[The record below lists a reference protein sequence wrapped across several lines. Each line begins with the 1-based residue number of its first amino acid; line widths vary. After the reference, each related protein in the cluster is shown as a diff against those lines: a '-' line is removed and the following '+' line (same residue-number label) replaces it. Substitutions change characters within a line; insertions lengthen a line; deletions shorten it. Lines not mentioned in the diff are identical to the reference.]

1 MVRSPNKGS
10 RVDRERLAD
19 QHVGKRLRLIRT
31 ELGVSLEELARR
43 SGISVNYLAKYE
55 AGERRMSPL
64 VLSEMSDALRVGIDE
79 FFYGL
84 D

>member
-1 MVRSPNKGS
+1 MVRLPHRGS
-10 RVDRERLAD
+10 RADRERQTD
-19 QHVGKRLRLIRT
+19 RHVGQRLRLLRT
-31 ELGVSLEELARR
+31 ELGVSLDELARR
-43 SGISVNYLAKYE
+43 SSISTGHLAQYE

>member
-10 RVDRERLAD
+10 RANRERLAD
-19 QHVGKRLRLIRT
+19 QHVGNRLRIIRT
-31 ELGVSLEELARR
+31 ELGVSIDELSHR
-43 SGISVNYLAKYE
+43 SGISAAQLTKFE
-55 AGERRMSPL
+55 SGERRMSPL
-64 VLSEMSDALRVGIDE
+64 VLSEMSDALHVGIDE